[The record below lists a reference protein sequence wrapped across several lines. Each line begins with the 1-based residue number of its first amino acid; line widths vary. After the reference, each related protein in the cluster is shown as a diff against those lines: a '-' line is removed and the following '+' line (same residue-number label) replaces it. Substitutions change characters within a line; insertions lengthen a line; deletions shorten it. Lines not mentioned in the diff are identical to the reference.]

1 MSAKILI
8 VDDSVAMT
16 KLISLSLKQ
25 EHKVKIAHN
34 GLDAIMLAKE
44 WRPDLILLDIMM
56 PDMDG
61 TEVCNRLRQMEGT
74 AHTPVIMV
82 SAKSTIDDKVIGFE
96 NGADDYITKP
106 FNIADL
112 KMRVNSRLRR
122 VRATTVDSPYYA
134 PTRVI
139 SVPLAF
145 HYKRSGVFRKRYQV
159 TKRLFDI
166 AICLIAAPI
175 AIPLLFF
182 IALAVRLD
190 SPGKVVFVQYRTGK
204 HGNRFKIYKFRT
216 MVENAEELKEQ
227 YLYLNELTWP
237 DFKITNDPRVTKVGK
252 FLRRSSLDELPQLWN
267 IFIGE
272 MSFVGPRPTS
282 FKPDTYQLWQT
293 ERLEV
298 SPGLTGLWQVVGRSE
313 LDFIERVELDIEYI
327 ERQSWRL
334 DMEILIQTFWAV
346 VGGRGAS

>member
-1 MSAKILI
+1 MPAKVLI
-8 VDDSVAMT
+8 VDDSVSMT
-16 KLISLSLKQ
+16 QMLSIALKRDYDL
-25 EHKVKIAHN
+25 KVAHN

-44 WRPDLILLDIMM
+44 WHPDLVLLDIMM
-56 PDMDG
+56 PDMHGYD
-61 TEVCNRLRQMEGT
+61 VCNRLRQMKRT
-74 AHTPVIMV
+74 THTPIIMV

-96 NGADDYITKP
+96 SGADDYITKP
-106 FNIADL
+106 FDIADL
-112 KMRVNSRLRR
+112 KMRVASRLQR
-122 VRATTVDSPYYA
+122 VRATTVDGPYM

-145 HYKRSGVFRKRYQV
+145 NYKRSGVFVKQYQF

-166 AICLIAAPI
+166 AVCVIAAPI

-182 IALAVRLD
+182 IALAVRID
-190 SPGKVVFVQYRTGK
+190 SPGKIVFVQYRTGK
-204 HGNRFKIYKFRT
+204 NGKRFEIYKFRT
-216 MVENAEELKEQ
+216 MVENAEELKEKYQ
-227 YLYLNELTWP
+227 YLNELTWP

-298 SPGLTGLWQVVGRSE
+298 TPGLTGLWQVVGRSE
-313 LDFIERVELDIEYI
+313 LDFKERVELDIEYI

>member
-1 MSAKILI
+1 MPAKVLI
-8 VDDSVAMT
+8 VDDSESMT
-16 KLISLSLKQ
+16 KMLSIALKR
-25 EHKVKIAHN
+25 EYELKIAHN

-44 WRPDLILLDIMM
+44 WHPDLVLLDIMM
-56 PDMDG
+56 PDMHGYD
-61 TEVCNRLRQMEGT
+61 VCNRLRQMEGT
-74 AHTPVIMV
+74 AHTPIIMV

-106 FNIADL
+106 FDIADL
-112 KMRVNSRLRR
+112 KMRVASRLRR
-122 VRATTVDSPYYA
+122 VRATTVDIPYV

-145 HYKRSGVFRKRYQV
+145 HHKRSGVFVKQYRV

-190 SPGKVVFVQYRTGK
+190 SPGEIVFVQYRTGK
-204 HGNRFKIYKFRT
+204 NGDRFKIYKFRT

-227 YLYLNELTWP
+227 YLHLNELTWP

-267 IFIGE
+267 IFVGE

-298 SPGLTGLWQVVGRSE
+298 TPGLTGLWQVVGRSE

>member
-1 MSAKILI
+1 MSAKVLI
-8 VDDSVAMT
+8 VDDSVSMT
-16 KLISLSLKQ
+16 KMISMVLRQDYAL
-25 EHKVKIAHN
+25 KIAHN

-44 WRPDLILLDIMM
+44 WDPDLVLLDIMM
-56 PDMDG
+56 PDMNG
-61 TEVCNRLRQMEGT
+61 YEVCNRLRQMERT
-74 AHTPVIMV
+74 SHTPIIMV
-82 SAKSTIDDKVIGFE
+82 SAKTSIDDKVIGFE

-106 FNIADL
+106 FNVADL
-112 KMRVNSRLRR
+112 KIRVASRLQR
-122 VRATTVDSPYYA
+122 VRATTVDIPYA

-145 HYKRSGVFRKRYQV
+145 RHNRSGVFVKQYRV

-166 AICLIAAPI
+166 AICLITAPI
-175 AIPLLFF
+175 VIPLLLF
-182 IALAVRLD
+182 IALAVRID
-190 SPGKVVFVQYRTGK
+190 SPGKVVFVQHRTGK
-204 HGNRFKIYKFRT
+204 HGKRFKIYKFRT

-227 YLYLNELTWP
+227 YLHLNELTWP
-237 DFKITNDPRVTKVGK
+237 DFKIANDPRITRIGK

-282 FKPDTYQLWQT
+282 FKPDTYELWQT

-298 SPGLTGLWQVVGRSE
+298 TPGLTGLWQVVGRSE
-313 LDFIERVELDIEYI
+313 LDFIDRVELDIEYI

-346 VGGRGAS
+346 LGGHGAS

>member
-1 MSAKILI
+1 MSAKVLI
-8 VDDSVAMT
+8 VDDSVSMT
-16 KLISLSLKQ
+16 KMISMVLRQDYEL
-25 EHKVKIAHN
+25 KIAHN

-44 WRPDLILLDIMM
+44 WHPDLVLLDIMM
-56 PDMDG
+56 PDMNGYD
-61 TEVCNRLRQMEGT
+61 VCNRLRQMERT
-74 AHTPVIMV
+74 FHTPIIMV

-96 NGADDYITKP
+96 NGADDYIAKP
-106 FNIADL
+106 FNVTDL
-112 KMRVNSRLRR
+112 KMRVASRLQR
-122 VRATTVDSPYYA
+122 VRATTVDTPYV

-145 HYKRSGVFRKRYQV
+145 RHNRSGIFVKRYRV

-166 AICLIAAPI
+166 GVCLIAAPI
-175 AIPLLFF
+175 AIPLLLF
-182 IALAVRLD
+182 IALAVRID

-204 HGNRFKIYKFRT
+204 NGNRFKIYKFRT
-216 MVENAEELKEQ
+216 MVENAEELKEHYQ
-227 YLYLNELTWP
+227 HLNELTWP
-237 DFKITNDPRVTKVGK
+237 DFKITKDPRITRIGK

-298 SPGLTGLWQVVGRSE
+298 TPGLTGLWQVVGRSE
-313 LDFIERVELDIEYI
+313 LDFVERVELDIEYI

-346 VGGRGAS
+346 IGGHGAS